1 MPIILGGGSSSM
13 SQPLKIVT
21 GPAQREYIVID
32 NGAAGVTIAANGA
45 PTTANSGWTGVTD
58 GLNFDNAVNGAN
70 SSNGYT
76 NPTANNQTVPDFVAL
91 QATITASIIGS
102 GRVTYRNPS

>member
-1 MPIILGGGSSSM
+1 M
-13 SQPLKIVT
+13 SQPLKIVV
-21 GPAQREYIVID
+21 GPAQLEYIVID

-70 SSNGYT
+70 SSNGST
-76 NPTANNQTVPDFVAL
+76 NPTAKNQSVPDY
-91 QATITASIIGS
+91 IASGKSLTCTTGAVI
-102 GRVTYRNPS
+102 YYKLPS